1 MEEVNVNASIDKT
14 IDAICIGIQ
23 RDLEDPRKDSRM
35 ETAAMTEALA
45 KLIHAKAVK
54 AAREKLEEWF

>member
-1 MEEVNVNASIDKT
+1 MEEVNVNANIDKT

-23 RDLEDPRKDSRM
+23 RDIEVPAKNM

-54 AAREKLEEWF
+54 EAKEKLEEWF